1 MASAGLDA
9 DPSVTQ
15 ERLRSVGRGAL
26 MLLAFWALAFIGR
39 VLAGAPD
46 SSFGAWEDE
55 PAHLVTGLMV
65 RDFLA
70 QGDYSDPV
78 GFARDYYV
86 TYPKVAFG
94 QWPPVVHLVLGLW
107 TLVLGDSRLSLILL
121 TTLVAGLGALMT
133 RSLARATGIPRPIP
147 FVAGLL
153 FLALPP
159 VQEYSG
165 LVMTEGPLAMTC
177 GLAVLGFARLLERDD
192 NWGLFVFV
200 LGSVSSLLIKGLAMA
215 LAFLPLLAIPIA
227 WRWGRLGS
235 RRMWLSGVIIG
246 ALTAPWHLSFYETST
261 STWSGGAGP
270 SIGYAKYALTYYPRD
285 LVNLGGPVVLI
296 FAIFGMVAGLLSPG
310 ARARWAVYLAW
321 LVSVALLLILV
332 PSSVESRHL
341 ILIAPVLA
349 AASISGAWVVSTR
362 ISRRHS
368 TAWTL
373 GLSILAF
380 IPVGLRFP
388 TKHFHGFEEVAKRC
402 VYDAVL
408 EDGPFLVASDAAGE
422 GMLVSEFLLARGGPG
437 GGPVLRASKVLG
449 TGNWLGRGYQP
460 RFSSAQELHEY
471 LISLPVAVLVIDTT
485 TKPKHWFEH
494 FDQLLEVVHS
504 FPDSWREVARIDVQ
518 RNEGIVPGGILLY
531 ELIDHAERP
540 RQEIT
545 YDMSQGS
552 AFRQEGPLVDR

>member
-1 MASAGLDA
+1 
-9 DPSVTQ
+9 
-15 ERLRSVGRGAL
+15 
-26 MLLAFWALAFIGR
+26 MLLAFWGIAFAGR
-39 VLAGAPD
+39 ILAGAAD

-70 QGDYSDPV
+70 EGDFTDPE

-86 TYPKVAFG
+86 AYPKVAFG
-94 QWPPVVHLVLGLW
+94 QWPPLVHLVLGVW

-121 TTLVAGLGALMT
+121 ATLVAALGALMT
-133 RSLARATGIPRPIP
+133 RALARATGIPKPIP
-147 FVAGLL
+147 FVSGLL

-192 NWGLFVFV
+192 NWGVFVFV

-235 RRMWLSGVIIG
+235 RRLWLSGALIG
-246 ALTAPWHLSFYETST
+246 AMTAPWHLSFYETST
-261 STWSGGAGP
+261 NTWSGGASP
-270 SIGYAKYALTYYPRD
+270 SFGYAKYALTYYPRD
-285 LVNLGGPVVLI
+285 LVNLGGPAVLV
-296 FAIFGMVAGLLSPG
+296 FAIFGVVAGLLSPG
-310 ARARWAVYLAW
+310 TRARWAVYLAW
-321 LVSVALLLILV
+321 VVSVALLLILV

-362 ISRRHS
+362 ISPKHS

-373 GLSILAF
+373 GLALLAF
-380 IPVGLRFP
+380 LPLGLRFP
-388 TKHFHGFEEVAKRC
+388 QKRFHGFEEAAIRC
-402 VYDAVL
+402 VNDAVL
-408 EDGPFLVASDAAGE
+408 DQGPFLVASDAAGE
-422 GMLVSEFLLARGGPG
+422 GMLVSEFLLARGGVR

-449 TGNWLGRGYQP
+449 SGNWLGRGYEP
-460 RFSSAQELHEY
+460 RFATVAALHEY
-471 LISLPVAVLVIDTT
+471 LLSLPVAAIVIDTT
-485 TKPKHWFEH
+485 AKPKHWFEH
-494 FDQLLEVVHS
+494 FDQLLEMVQAY
-504 FPDSWREVARIDVQ
+504 PDHWREVARIDVQ
-518 RNEGIVPGGILLY
+518 RNGEVLPGAMLLY
-531 ELIDHAERP
+531 ELKGHADLP
-540 RQEIT
+540 RMDFT
-545 YDMSQGS
+545 YEMAQGTGLRGGS
-552 AFRQEGPLVDR
+552 PEAEGH